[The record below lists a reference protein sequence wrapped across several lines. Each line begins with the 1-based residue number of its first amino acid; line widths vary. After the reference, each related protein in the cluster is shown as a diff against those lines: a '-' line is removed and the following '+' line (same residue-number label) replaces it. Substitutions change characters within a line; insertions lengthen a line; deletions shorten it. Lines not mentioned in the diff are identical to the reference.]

1 MAFPYKGIELGF
13 SYQHGA
19 EAELSG
25 PVKVTLG
32 PDLQELVDN
41 GLLALEEDEGGGR
54 AYASMVQPGIV
65 EVAPTEHRPLF
76 HMPLDIDIELA
87 GTYEMWSAMT
97 HLPLRIEGLAM
108 SAGGGEATPFDPIV
122 MPKDWQDAYSIRLGT
137 NGVCYK
143 IPCH

>member
-1 MAFPYKGIELGF
+1 MALTGGQLSGTDTWITPVCKNFSRPSGIENPDADVLVDVDIIKHGIPTGNLGLLLSPYKGIELGF

-65 EVAPTEHRPLF
+65 RGGLLLNTAQLF

-87 GTYEMWSAMT
+87 GT
-97 HLPLRIEGLAM
+97 
-108 SAGGGEATPFDPIV
+108 
-122 MPKDWQDAYSIRLGT
+122 
-137 NGVCYK
+137 
-143 IPCH
+143 